1 MLLQYQ
7 KVVIL
12 DIEGN
17 SAHAKE
23 ELKITQFSAIIIEN
37 NEKKEVN
44 FYNRNVNLIPMV
56 VQRLTHLNLAKLK
69 KEGISE
75 RRLIQKIYQILK
87 DADVIYAYGYDFD
100 KRMIQLM
107 FDKYHLHLQ
116 NMNWVDIQE
125 IAKERLNPKHLN
137 LKALS
142 TELGFN
148 ETSFH
153 NSLVD
158 CRAILHIID
167 YLEAIE
173 LETVSV

>member
-69 KEGISE
+69 KEGIS
-75 RRLIQKIYQILK
+75 RKKINSRNLSNIKRCRCHLRLWI
-87 DADVIYAYGYDFD
+87 
-100 KRMIQLM
+100 
-107 FDKYHLHLQ
+107 
-116 NMNWVDIQE
+116 
-125 IAKERLNPKHLN
+125 
-137 LKALS
+137 
-142 TELGFN
+142 
-148 ETSFH
+148 
-153 NSLVD
+153 
-158 CRAILHIID
+158 
-167 YLEAIE
+167 
-173 LETVSV
+173 

>member
-56 VQRLTHLNLAKLK
+56 VQHLTHLNLAKLK

-75 RRLIQKIYQILK
+75 RRLIQEIYQILK

-107 FDKYHLHLQ
+107 FDKYHFHLQ

-125 IAKERLNPKHLN
+125 IAK
-137 LKALS
+137 
-142 TELGFN
+142 ELGFN

-173 LETVSV
+173 PEKVSV

>member
-17 SAHAKE
+17 SASSND
-23 ELKITQFSAIIIEN
+23 ELKITQFSAIVIEN
-37 NEKKEVN
+37 GKKQEIN

-75 RRLIQKIYQILK
+75 RRLVREIYQILK
-87 DADVIYAYGYDFD
+87 NADVIYAYGFDFD
-100 KRMIQLM
+100 KKIIHLM
-107 FDKYHLHLQ
+107 FKKYHFQ
-116 NMNWVDIQE
+116 IEKMNWVDIQE
-125 IAKERLNPKHLN
+125 IVKTRLNPSHLN

-158 CRAILHIID
+158 CRAISYIID

-173 LETVSV
+173 SEKVFV